1 MDNKACLL
9 CQQPLVHELTLRELL
24 GWDEV
29 SGFEI
34 CARCQQE
41 FQEIAPPHCPTC
53 FKTGSSQKC
62 WDCQYWT
69 QHGYQAFQ
77 HIALYQYNAAMH
89 DYFKRYKRY
98 GDYQL
103 RFVFQAQ
110 LQRAIGQLPGPYL
123 YIPGSAQHLQLRQ
136 FDPVVVLFQNI
147 AALIPALIKLPTTQ
161 AQAQKNRAE
170 RLATPQFLQFDRQY
184 TALLAQPQLT
194 ILDDIY
200 TTGRTLFHA
209 RDCLIAA
216 GFQGKIYTFSLAR

>member
-1 MDNKACLL
+1 
-9 CQQPLVHELTLRELL
+9 
-24 GWDEV
+24 
-29 SGFEI
+29 
-34 CARCQQE
+34 
-41 FQEIAPPHCPTC
+41 
-53 FKTGSSQKC
+53 
-62 WDCQYWT
+62 
-69 QHGYQAFQ
+69 
-77 HIALYQYNAAMH
+77 MH

-123 YIPGSAQHLQLRQ
+123 YIPSSAQHLQLRQ
-136 FDPVVVLFQNI
+136 FDPVVGLFQNI